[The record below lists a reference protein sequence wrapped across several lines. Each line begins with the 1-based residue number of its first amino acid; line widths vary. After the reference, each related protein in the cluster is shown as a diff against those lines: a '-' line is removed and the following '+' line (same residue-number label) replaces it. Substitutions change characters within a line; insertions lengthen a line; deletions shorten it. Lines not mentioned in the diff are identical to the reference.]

1 MAVKAFLSFLSAASV
16 LLIIGGLAFVT
27 ANSARGRSTRP
38 GIVIA
43 IAGVVAALIVI
54 PLNAGLV
61 LIEPNERGV
70 VFRQIGGGDEGALQ
84 EPLTP
89 GLSWVIPFV
98 DQVIPYDVGQQSV
111 TMEGA
116 EGTEAQGRSAVQ
128 AISSDGQVVFADI
141 TVVFRINPLEVNPI
155 HRNWRNTYIDGF
167 IVPVTRSEVRNAIN
181 NFGAEEIYS
190 GGRAALE
197 IQLREDLASAFDN
210 QGFLLTDIRIRNIEF
225 SDEFANAIEQK
236 QIAEQ
241 EAQRAVFLVQQ
252 AEQEAEQARTQA
264 QGEADAE
271 VIRAQ
276 GDADSIVIRG
286 EAEAEALA
294 LINEILAQ
302 NPNLIQY
309 QYINELGDQ
318 VQLIIIPSNSPFL
331 FDLEE
336 LAGGTITDEDTA
348 VTTPAAPT
356 PAPTEAPSE
365 GEGDTP

>member
-16 LLIIGGLAFVT
+16 LVVVGGLAFVT

-43 IAGVVAALIVI
+43 VAGLITALVVI

-61 LIEPNERGV
+61 LVEPNERGV
-70 VFRQIGGGDEGALQ
+70 VFRQVGSAGDALQ
-84 EPLTP
+84 DPITP

-98 DQVIPYDVGQQSV
+98 DQVIPYDVGQQPV
-111 TMEGA
+111 TMEGGDA
-116 EGTEAQGRSAVQ
+116 TEEGGRNAVQ
-128 AISSDGQVVFADI
+128 AISSDGQVVFADV
-141 TVVFRINPLEVNPI
+141 TVVFRINPLEVNSI
-155 HRNWRNTYIDGF
+155 HREWRNTYIDGF

-197 IQLREDLASAFDN
+197 IQLREDLASAFEQ

-264 QGEADAE
+264 QGEADAT

-294 LINEILAQ
+294 LINEILAE

-318 VQLIIIPSNSPFL
+318 VQLVIIPSNSPFL

-336 LAGGTITDEDTA
+336 LAGEPLTPEESA
-348 VTTPAAPT
+348 VVTPEPT
-356 PAPTEAPSE
+356 PQPTPTPSDEE
-365 GEGDTP
+365 GTENP